1 MFNFIYLIPIYN
13 VQFLVNGVAKNLQ
26 IVRRADVRY
35 ELRGSLPTNVIREA
49 SEAEERETLPPPYL
63 SSVKSN

>member
-1 MFNFIYLIPIYN
+1 MYSDPMYV
-13 VQFLVNGVAKNLQ
+13 VQFFANGVTKNLQ
-26 IVRRADVRY
+26 IVQRAGVRY

-49 SEAEERETLPPPYL
+49 SEPEERARREPLPPPYF

>member
-1 MFNFIYLIPIYN
+1 MFNFIYSIPIYS

-49 SEAEERETLPPPYL
+49 NEPEEGKRGA
-63 SSVKSN
+63 SSTVLLFFR

>member
-49 SEAEERETLPPPYL
+49 SEPEERERREPLPPL
-63 SSVKSN
+63 LLFFR